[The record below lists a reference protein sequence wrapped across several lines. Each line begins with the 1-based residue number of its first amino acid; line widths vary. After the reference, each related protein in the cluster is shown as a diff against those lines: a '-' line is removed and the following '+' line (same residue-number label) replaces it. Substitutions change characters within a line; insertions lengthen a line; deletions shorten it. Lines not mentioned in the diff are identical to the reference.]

1 MGGRDTQAMV
11 SQRDSPRI
19 VIIIAI
25 ISACVR
31 LCVCVCAHLARPC
44 LVGKFAS
51 RARLADVGARSAQH
65 GRVSP
70 CTAPRAVLIRFQS
83 PHTPRP
89 RETLGTLRAQTKTCG
104 SEESR
109 IKHATRGRRRRHFR
123 TSVSPSPAKAP
134 SRQSVQFQRPL
145 SALNVPMPQI
155 EHTAAARNE

>member
-31 LCVCVCAHLARPC
+31 LCVCAHLARPC

-89 RETLGTLRAQTKTCG
+89 RETLGTLRAQNKTCG

-109 IKHATRGRRRRHFR
+109 IKHATRRGRRRRRFR

-145 SALNVPMPQI
+145 SVLNVPMPQI